1 MRTGKK
7 ISLIYSG
14 ITIGLI
20 IIAGVVFYIFASNY
34 VHNLYFHYLEEKAH
48 AVAEEKFS
56 KDELDPVKY
65 QNVVLRRKNSIPTSQ
80 ELFIRVDDRAE
91 GRRALHEY
99 FSDKQIS
106 RLYHNETVDFTRYDE
121 SGTAF
126 VYYDNTGTFAVIV
139 LSKNPY
145 VEAIS
150 SSIRWM
156 LLVLVLAA
164 AGVLWLISKLY
175 AIRVLDRID
184 KDYQTEKMF
193 VNNASHEINNPL
205 TAIQGECEIALIG
218 EHSSEEYQDT
228 LRRIGHETDR
238 IITIMR
244 ELLMFSHA
252 KYGDAQAM
260 QSEPIRVSELFA
272 QMPTQVH
279 VVVEEDFMLQTDK
292 DLLNIAVH
300 NLVNNALKFANGNP
314 IEVIIDKP
322 HIRIVDHGIG
332 IPSADLPHVFEPFFR
347 AKNTRSIKGHGVG
360 LALSKAII
368 EKMGGKI
375 SVHSIEEEG
384 TIIDI
389 EGLTK
394 PSLKGRV
401 WICLLIFLPFVCL
414 SQ

>member
-1 MRTGKK
+1 MKTGRK

-20 IIAGVVFYIFASNY
+20 IIAGVVFYFFASNY

-80 ELFIRVDDRAE
+80 ELFIRVDDRTE

-99 FSDKQIS
+99 FSDQQIN
-106 RLYHNETVDFTRYDE
+106 RLYHNETVDFSRYDE

-150 SSIRWM
+150 RSIRWM
-156 LLVLVLAA
+156 LVVLVLVA

-175 AIRVLDRID
+175 AMRVLDRID

-205 TAIQGECEIALIG
+205 TAIQGECEVALIG
-218 EHSSEEYQDT
+218 EHSREDYQDA
-228 LRRIGHETDR
+228 LRRISHETDR

-252 KYGDAQAM
+252 KYGDTPAM
-260 QSEPIRVSELFA
+260 PSEPVKVSELFA
-272 QMPTQVH
+272 QLPAQVR
-279 VVVEEDFMLQTDK
+279 VMVKADFMLQADK

-300 NLVNNALKFANGNP
+300 NLVSNALKYAEGKP
-314 IEVIIDKP
+314 VEVIIDKP
-322 HIRIVDHGIG
+322 HIHIVDHGIG
-332 IPSADLPHVFEPFFR
+332 IPSDDLPHVFEPFFR
-347 AKNTRSIKGHGVG
+347 ASNTRSITGHGVG

-375 SVHSIEEEG
+375 SVRSTEGEG
-384 TIIDI
+384 TTLDI
-389 EGLTK
+389 K
-394 PSLKGRV
+394 
-401 WICLLIFLPFVCL
+401 I
-414 SQ
+414 

>member
-1 MRTGKK
+1 MKTGRK

-20 IIAGVVFYIFASNY
+20 IIAGVVFYFFASNY
-34 VHNLYFHYLEEKAH
+34 VHSLYFHYLEEKAH

-80 ELFIRVDDRAE
+80 ELFIRIDDRAE

-99 FSDKQIS
+99 FSDKQID

-139 LSKNPY
+139 LSKDSY

-150 SSIRWM
+150 SLIRWT
-156 LLVLVLAA
+156 LLVLVLVA

-175 AIRVLDRID
+175 AMRVLDRID
-184 KDYQTEKMF
+184 KDYQAEKMF

-218 EHSSEEYQDT
+218 EHSREDYQDT
-228 LRRIGHETDR
+228 LRRISHETDR

-252 KYGDAQAM
+252 KYGDIQTAQYE
-260 QSEPIRVSELFA
+260 SVKVPELFA
-272 QMPTQVH
+272 QSPAQVH
-279 VVVEEDFMLQTDK
+279 VIVKEDFMLHTDK

-300 NLVNNALKFANGNP
+300 NLVNNALKFANGKP
-314 IEVIIDKP
+314 VEVIIDKP

-332 IPSADLPHVFEPFFR
+332 IPQADLPHVFEPFFR

-368 EKMGGKI
+368 EKMGGKV
-375 SVHSIEEEG
+375 SVHSIEGEG
-384 TIIDI
+384 TTLDI
-389 EGLTK
+389 K
-394 PSLKGRV
+394 V
-401 WICLLIFLPFVCL
+401 
-414 SQ
+414 

>member
-1 MRTGKK
+1 MKTGRK

-20 IIAGVVFYIFASNY
+20 IIAGVVFYFFASNY
-34 VHNLYFHYLEEKAH
+34 VHSLYFHYLEEKAH

-65 QNVVLRRKNSIPTSQ
+65 QNVVLRRRNSIPTSQ
-80 ELFIRVDDRAE
+80 ELFIRIDDRASE
-91 GRRALHEY
+91 RRALHEY
-99 FSDKQIS
+99 FSDRQIDQ
-106 RLYHNETVDFTRYDE
+106 LYRNETINFTRYDE

-126 VYYDNTGTFAVIV
+126 VYYDNTGTYAVIV
-139 LSKNPY
+139 LSKDPY

-150 SSIRWM
+150 AMIRKA
-156 LLVLVLAA
+156 LLALVFVA

-175 AIRVLDRID
+175 AMRVLDRID
-184 KDYQTEKMF
+184 KDYQVEKMF

-218 EHSSEEYQDT
+218 EHDCEDYQDT
-228 LRRIGHETDR
+228 LRRISHETDR

-252 KYGDAQAM
+252 KYGKIQTTNL
-260 QSEPIRVSELFA
+260 ETIRVSELFA
-272 QMPTQVH
+272 QSPALVK
-279 VVVEEDFMLQTDK
+279 VVVKEDFTLQTDK
-292 DLLNIAVH
+292 DLLNIAVN
-300 NLVNNALKFANGNP
+300 NLVNNALKFANGKP
-314 IEVIIDKP
+314 VEVLIDKP

-332 IPSADLPHVFEPFFR
+332 IPSSDLPHVFEPFFR

-368 EKMGGKI
+368 EKMGRKI
-375 SVHSIEEEG
+375 SVHSIEDQG
-384 TIIDI
+384 TTLDI
-389 EGLTK
+389 K
-394 PSLKGRV
+394 A
-401 WICLLIFLPFVCL
+401 
-414 SQ
+414 

>member
-1 MRTGKK
+1 MKTGRK

-20 IIAGVVFYIFASNY
+20 IIAGVVFYFFASNY
-34 VHNLYFHYLEEKAH
+34 VHSLYFHYLEEKAH

-80 ELFIRVDDRAE
+80 ELFIRIDDRAE

-99 FSDKQIS
+99 FSDKQID

-139 LSKNPY
+139 LSKDSY

-150 SSIRWM
+150 SLIRWT
-156 LLVLVLAA
+156 LLVLVLVA

-175 AIRVLDRID
+175 AMRVLDRID
-184 KDYQTEKMF
+184 KDYQAEKMF

-218 EHSSEEYQDT
+218 EHSREDYQDT
-228 LRRIGHETDR
+228 LRRISHETDR

-252 KYGDAQAM
+252 KYGDIQTAQYE
-260 QSEPIRVSELFA
+260 SVRVSELFA
-272 QMPTQVH
+272 QSPAQVH
-279 VVVEEDFMLQTDK
+279 VIVKEDFMLHTDK
-292 DLLNIAVH
+292 DLLYCRAQPRQQC
-300 NLVNNALKFANGNP
+300 L
-314 IEVIIDKP
+314 E
-322 HIRIVDHGIG
+322 IRQRQARGGHHRQAAYSYCGSWHRHSTSR
-332 IPSADLPHVFEPFFR
+332 PSPRLR
-347 AKNTRSIKGHGVG
+347 A
-360 LALSKAII
+360 
-368 EKMGGKI
+368 
-375 SVHSIEEEG
+375 
-384 TIIDI
+384 
-389 EGLTK
+389 
-394 PSLKGRV
+394 
-401 WICLLIFLPFVCL
+401 FLPCQEHAQHQRSRCRSGTLQSHHRKNGRKSFRPFYRG
-414 SQ
+414 

>member
-1 MRTGKK
+1 MKAGRK

-20 IIAGVVFYIFASNY
+20 IIAGVVFYFFASNY
-34 VHNLYFHYLEEKAH
+34 VHSLYFHYLEEKAH

-80 ELFIRVDDRAE
+80 ELFIRVDDRAA
-91 GRRALHEY
+91 GRRALREY
-99 FSDKQIS
+99 FSESQID
-106 RLYHNETVDFTRYDE
+106 RLYRNETVNFTRFDE
-121 SGTAF
+121 AGTAF
-126 VYYDNTGTFAVIV
+126 VYYDNTGTYAVIV
-139 LSKNPY
+139 LSKDPY

-150 SSIRWM
+150 AMIRKA
-156 LLVLVLAA
+156 LLALVFVA

-175 AIRVLDRID
+175 AMRVLDRID
-184 KDYQTEKMF
+184 KDYQVEKMF

-218 EHSSEEYQDT
+218 EHDCEDYQDT
-228 LRRIGHETDR
+228 LRRISHETDR

-252 KYGDAQAM
+252 KYGDLQTTHL
-260 QSEPIRVSELFA
+260 EPIRVSELFA
-272 QMPTQVH
+272 QSPAQVKI
-279 VVVEEDFMLQTDK
+279 VVKEDFTLQTDK
-292 DLLNIAVH
+292 DLLNIAVN
-300 NLVNNALKFANGNP
+300 NLVNNALKFANGKP

-347 AKNTRSIKGHGVG
+347 AENTRNIKGHGVG

-375 SVHSIEEEG
+375 SVHSIEGQG
-384 TIIDI
+384 TTLDI
-389 EGLTK
+389 K
-394 PSLKGRV
+394 V
-401 WICLLIFLPFVCL
+401 
-414 SQ
+414 

>member
-1 MRTGKK
+1 MGWETLVINIDNRNKGRK
-7 ISLIYSG
+7 L
-14 ITIGLI
+14 L
-20 IIAGVVFYIFASNY
+20 
-34 VHNLYFHYLEEKAH
+34 HHYFT
-48 AVAEEKFS
+48 
-56 KDELDPVKY
+56 D
-65 QNVVLRRKNSIPTSQ
+65 SQ
-80 ELFIRVDDRAE
+80 IN
-91 GRRALHEY
+91 
-99 FSDKQIS
+99 
-106 RLYHNETVDFTRYDE
+106 RLYHNETVNFTHDDE

-139 LSKNPY
+139 LSKDPY

-150 SSIRWM
+150 SMIRWT
-156 LLVLVLAA
+156 LIALVLVA

-175 AIRVLDRID
+175 AMRVLDRID
-184 KDYQTEKMF
+184 KDYQVEKMF

-218 EHSSEEYQDT
+218 EHSREDYQDT
-228 LRRIGHETDR
+228 LRRISHETDR

-272 QMPTQVH
+272 QMPAQVH
-279 VVVEEDFMLQTDK
+279 AIVKEDFMLQTDK

-300 NLVNNALKFANGNP
+300 NLVNNALKFANGTP

-375 SVHSIEEEG
+375 SVHSIEGEG
-384 TIIDI
+384 TTLDI
-389 EGLTK
+389 
-394 PSLKGRV
+394 RV
-401 WICLLIFLPFVCL
+401 
-414 SQ
+414 

>member
-1 MRTGKK
+1 MKTGRK

-20 IIAGVVFYIFASNY
+20 IIAGVVFYFFASNY
-34 VHNLYFHYLEEKAH
+34 VHSLYFHYLEEKAH

-65 QNVVLRRKNSIPTSQ
+65 QNVVLRRRNSIPTSQ
-80 ELFIRVDDRAE
+80 ELFIRVDDRAS

-99 FSDKQIS
+99 FSDRQIDQ
-106 RLYHNETVDFTRYDE
+106 LYRNETIDFTRFDE

-126 VYYDNTGTFAVIV
+126 VYYDNTGTYAVIV
-139 LSKNPY
+139 LSKDPY

-150 SSIRWM
+150 AMIRKA
-156 LLVLVLAA
+156 LLALVFVA
-164 AGVLWLISKLY
+164 AGMLWLISKLY
-175 AIRVLDRID
+175 AMRVLDRID
-184 KDYQTEKMF
+184 KDYQVEKMF

-218 EHSSEEYQDT
+218 KHDCEDYQDT
-228 LRRIGHETDR
+228 LRRISHETDR

-252 KYGDAQAM
+252 KYGKIQTTHL
-260 QSEPIRVSELFA
+260 EPIRVSELFA
-272 QMPTQVH
+272 QSPAQVK
-279 VVVEEDFMLQTDK
+279 VVVKEDFTLQTDK
-292 DLLNIAVH
+292 DLLNIAVN
-300 NLVNNALKFANGNP
+300 NLVNNALKFANGKP
-314 IEVIIDKP
+314 VEVLIDKP

-332 IPSADLPHVFEPFFR
+332 IPSSDLPHVFEPFFR

-375 SVHSIEEEG
+375 SVHSIEGQG
-384 TIIDI
+384 TTLDI
-389 EGLTK
+389 K
-394 PSLKGRV
+394 A
-401 WICLLIFLPFVCL
+401 
-414 SQ
+414 

>member
-1 MRTGKK
+1 MKTGRK

-20 IIAGVVFYIFASNY
+20 IIAGLVFYLFASNY
-34 VHNLYFHYLEEKAH
+34 VHSLYFHYLEEKAH

-80 ELFIRVDDRAE
+80 ELFIRVDNRYD
-91 GRRALHEY
+91 GRRKLRKY
-99 FSDKQIS
+99 FSDKQIDK
-106 RLYHNETVDFTRYDE
+106 LYRNETIDFTQGDE

-126 VYYDNTGTFAVIV
+126 VYYDNTGTFAVVV

-145 VEAIS
+145 VEAVSATIQ
-150 SSIRWM
+150 WT
-156 LLVLVLAA
+156 LLVLVLVAA
-164 AGVLWLISKLY
+164 AVLWLISKLY
-175 AIRVLDRID
+175 AMRLLDRID
-184 KDYQTEKMF
+184 KDYLTEKMF

-218 EHSSEEYQDT
+218 EHSKEEYQDT
-228 LRRIGHETDR
+228 LRRISCETDR

-252 KYGDAQAM
+252 KYGATRINQL
-260 QSEPIRVSELFA
+260 EEVKTSELFKN
-272 QMPTQVH
+272 MPVK
-279 VVVEEDFMLQTDK
+279 VKIIVKEDFTLHTNK
-292 DLLNIAVH
+292 DLLHIAVH
-300 NLVNNALKFANGNP
+300 NLINNALKFANGKP
-314 IEVIIDKP
+314 VEVIIDKP

-332 IPSADLPHVFEPFFR
+332 IPQADLPHVFEPFFR
-347 AKNTRSIKGHGVG
+347 ATNTRSIKGHGVG

-375 SVHSIEEEG
+375 FVHSMEG
-384 TIIDI
+384 NGTTLDI
-389 EGLTK
+389 K
-394 PSLKGRV
+394 
-401 WICLLIFLPFVCL
+401 F
-414 SQ
+414 

>member
-1 MRTGKK
+1 MKTGRK

-20 IIAGVVFYIFASNY
+20 IIAGVVFYFFASNY

-80 ELFIRVDDRAE
+80 ELFIRVDDRTE

-99 FSDKQIS
+99 FSDQQIN
-106 RLYHNETVDFTRYDE
+106 RLYHNETVDFSRYDE

-150 SSIRWM
+150 RSIRWM
-156 LLVLVLAA
+156 LVVLVLVA

-175 AIRVLDRID
+175 AMRVLDRID

-205 TAIQGECEIALIG
+205 TAIQGECEVALIG
-218 EHSSEEYQDT
+218 EHSREDYQDA
-228 LRRIGHETDR
+228 LRRISHETDR

-252 KYGDAQAM
+252 KYGDTPAM
-260 QSEPIRVSELFA
+260 PSEPVKVSELFA
-272 QMPTQVH
+272 QLPAQVR
-279 VVVEEDFMLQTDK
+279 VMVKADFMLQADK

-300 NLVNNALKFANGNP
+300 NLVSNALKYAEGKP
-314 IEVIIDKP
+314 VEVIIDKP
-322 HIRIVDHGIG
+322 HIHIVDHGIG
-332 IPSADLPHVFEPFFR
+332 IPSDDLPHVFEPFFR
-347 AKNTRSIKGHGVG
+347 ASNTRSITGRGVG

-375 SVHSIEEEG
+375 SVRSTEGEG
-384 TIIDI
+384 TTLDI
-389 EGLTK
+389 K
-394 PSLKGRV
+394 
-401 WICLLIFLPFVCL
+401 I
-414 SQ
+414 